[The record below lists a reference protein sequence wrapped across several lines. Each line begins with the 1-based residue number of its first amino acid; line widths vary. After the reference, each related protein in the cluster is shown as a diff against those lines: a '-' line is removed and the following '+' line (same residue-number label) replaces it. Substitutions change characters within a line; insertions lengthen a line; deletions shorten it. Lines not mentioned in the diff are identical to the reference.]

1 MEIQMSTVTSKDGTR
16 IAYSMTG
23 TGPALI
29 VVCGATAFRATD
41 PALAGLAEL
50 LAPQFTVITYDRR
63 GRGESGDTLPFSTT
77 RELEDIAALIDAV
90 GGHASLL
97 GYSSGSVVALEAA
110 VAGVSI
116 DKLAMYEPPFVL
128 PGTNFPPP
136 PGDYVDTL
144 EGFTRKGDGGA
155 SAAYFLR
162 NVGMPD
168 EAIDGMKQSPFWPV
182 MESIGPTIAYDGHF
196 MFDGYYTA
204 GKFPDRWKNARLP
217 VLVLNGDASFPFMP
231 AAADAVA
238 AELPN
243 AARRTLP
250 GQDHG
255 PKPEAMAPVLRE
267 FLAT

>member
-1 MEIQMSTVTSKDGTR
+1 MSTVKSRDGTS
-16 IAYSMTG
+16 IAYSRTG
-23 TGPALI
+23 NGPALI
-29 VVCGATAFRATD
+29 IVCGATAFRATD
-41 PALAGLAEL
+41 PNLAALAEM

-63 GRGESGDTLPFSTT
+63 GRGESGDTLPFSTK

-110 VAGVSI
+110 AAGLPV
-116 DKLAMYEPPFVL
+116 DKLVMYEPPFVL

-136 PGDYVDTL
+136 PADYVETL
-144 EGFTRKGDGGA
+144 EGFTRQGDNGA
-155 SAAYFLR
+155 SAAYFMR
-162 NVGMPD
+162 SVGMPD
-168 EAIDGMKQSPFWPV
+168 EAIEGMKQTPFWPV

-204 GKFPDRWKNARLP
+204 GKFPARWTQAKLP

-243 AARRTLP
+243 ATRKTLA

-255 PKPEAMAPVLRE
+255 PKPDAMAPVLRE
-267 FLAT
+267 FLAS